1 MFSYIYYER
10 QEKWINITKPTI
22 KATLMRFTSYLIETH
37 KHARTLME
45 KHELV
50 LQKVIDAVDNGHV
63 EYGDSK
69 ISFDIGDISDTPQLS
84 GLKLVIRPAAS
95 DEIKLGRDKDGRYA
109 IVINTTS
116 DMPGRMDIDTFLASK
131 PIYAGFQKAY
141 ETYVKNY
148 HDHSKEVT
156 PNATQQKVAANSRE
170 NFEGAYTG
178 LMHAIGEHTKKYH
191 DSIKQIDAEIDK
203 IANIGRKKTLELAKD
218 NLRDEFLGK
227 DAKEF
232 VAKVMKLPAAEFTKH
247 LDKTWKEK
255 LESRLSNYFT
265 STYGK

>member
-1 MFSYIYYER
+1 MDKYYETNN
-10 QEKWINITKPTI
+10 QG
-22 KATLMRFTSYLIETH
+22 TLMRFTSYLIETH
-37 KHARTLME
+37 KHQKPLME

-50 LQKVIDAVDNGHV
+50 LQKVIDAVDDGHV
-63 EYGDSK
+63 EYADSK

-95 DEIKLGRDKDGRYA
+95 DEIKLGRAKDGGYA

-131 PIYAGFQKAY
+131 PIYTGFQKAY
-141 ETYVKNY
+141 ETYVKNHY
-148 HDHSKEVT
+148 DRTKEVQ
-156 PNATQQKVAANSRE
+156 PNETQQKITANSRE
-170 NFEGAYTG
+170 NFEGSYTS
-178 LMHAIGEHTKKYH
+178 LLHAIGEHTKKYH
-191 DSIKQIDAEIDK
+191 ESVKQIDTEIDK
-203 IANIGRKKTLELAKD
+203 IANVGRKKTLELAKE

-232 VAKVMKLPAAEFTKH
+232 VSKVLKLPEADFTKH

-255 LESRLSNYFT
+255 LESRLRNYFT
-265 STYGK
+265 STLSKQ